1 MSCSQAEY
9 LCLAAVMALAP
20 ATATDRATDS
30 VAVPAVV
37 FVCEHGSAK
46 SMIAM
51 AYFDRLAKK
60 HGLKL
65 RATARGI
72 APDPVLA
79 PAAEKGLQRDGFDT
93 STFLPGRLSEKDV
106 EGAARIVTFGCSL
119 PDAKSAA
126 GKITDWQN
134 VPAVSEDYSKA
145 RDEIVKRV
153 EKLIADLGAGK

>member
-1 MSCSQAEY
+1 
-9 LCLAAVMALAP
+9 
-20 ATATDRATDS
+20 
-30 VAVPAVV
+30 
-37 FVCEHGSAK
+37 
-46 SMIAM
+46 MIAM

-79 PAAEKGLQRDGFDT
+79 PAAEKGLRRDGFDT
-93 STFLPGRLSEKDV
+93 QTFLPGRLSEKDV
-106 EGAARIVTFGCSL
+106 EDAARIITFGCSL

-126 GKITDWQN
+126 SKITDWQN

-145 RDEIVKRV
+145 RDETVKRV
-153 EKLIADLGAGK
+153 EK